1 VEPVTTYHRLIQ
13 RKIAQN
19 RVKIPVKR
27 TGTGTVKF
35 YNMKFPQNKMAAFD
49 FLGVKIRDV

>member
-1 VEPVTTYHRLIQ
+1 MIFPR
-13 RKIAQN
+13 
-19 RVKIPVKR
+19 KIPVKR